1 VGPWWT
7 LQRSD
12 DCVLATAIHDGSELR
27 PDVAEAMLLPSGDR
41 LREEDP
47 FTGHAIRDVPTHVIP
62 WRSRFEVDLNRPEA
76 EAVYRTPTQSW
87 GLNVWREPPGDNVVN
102 ASLRLHRAFY
112 AMLGQL
118 VDEIAESHGR
128 FVVLDVHSYNHRRS
142 GPDDAPTPP
151 EEAPEVNIGTF
162 SMPRAHW
169 SFLVDPLIEAMRD
182 FDFDGRHLDVRENIA
197 FQGRGEL
204 TRFVHQ
210 RHPRAGCAIA
220 IEFKKFYMDEWSAIP
235 DARALAAMRR
245 FMRHVA
251 DVCRTLLDG

>member
-1 VGPWWT
+1 
-7 LQRSD
+7 
-12 DCVLATAIHDGSELR
+12 
-27 PDVAEAMLLPSGDR
+27 
-41 LREEDP
+41 
-47 FTGHAIRDVPTHVIP
+47 
-62 WRSRFEVDLNRPEA
+62 
-76 EAVYRTPTQSW
+76 
-87 GLNVWREPPGDNVVN
+87 LNVWREPPGDNVVN